1 MYKCVFVNETCLI
14 GQIKQDSKWSTMYGK
29 WILILKPRQS
39 HLDDPNVS
47 QSIYII
53 YAKLKWWKNLIFP
66 QKPCTIKD
74 CKKDTSSGYN
84 I

>member
-1 MYKCVFVNETCLI
+1 MDSYIET
-14 GQIKQDSKWSTMYGK
+14 KAA
-29 WILILKPRQS
+29 
-39 HLDDPNVS
+39 HLDDPIVS
-47 QSIYII
+47 QSIYIV
-53 YAKLKWWKNLIFP
+53 YAKLKWWKILIFP